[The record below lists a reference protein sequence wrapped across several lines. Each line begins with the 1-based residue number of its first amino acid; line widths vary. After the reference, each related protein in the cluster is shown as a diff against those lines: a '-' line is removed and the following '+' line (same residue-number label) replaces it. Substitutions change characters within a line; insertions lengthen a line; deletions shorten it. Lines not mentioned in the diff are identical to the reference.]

1 MAGKATVEAAA
12 LAEAVAETAVVR
24 AASEP
29 TAVAAE
35 TAKNKEKMTA
45 RNGAEMKNADVTD
58 RR

>member
-35 TAKNKEKMTA
+35 TAKNKEEMTA